1 MIKKYGTDKINSLV
15 DIQKKRKLNSL
26 KKYNVEFPQ
35 QTNQFKEKFKST
47 RYKSSYNNLIKKL
60 QNYVIPLF
68 SEEKYLGRI

>member
-26 KKYNVEFPQ
+26 KKYNMEFPQ
-35 QTNQFKEKFKST
+35 QTNQFKEKFKLT

-68 SEEKYLGRI
+68 SENEYIGRL

>member
-35 QTNQFKEKFKST
+35 QTNQFKEKFKLT

-68 SEEKYLGRI
+68 SENEYIGRL

>member
-15 DIQKKRKLNSL
+15 DIQKKRRLNSL

>member
-15 DIQKKRKLNSL
+15 DIQKKRRLNSL

-35 QTNQFKEKFKST
+35 QTNQFKEKFKLS
-47 RYKSSYNNLIKKL
+47 RYKSSYYNLVKKL
-60 QNYVIPLF
+60 HNYVIPLF

>member
-15 DIQKKRKLNSL
+15 DIQKKRRLNSL

-35 QTNQFKEKFKST
+35 QTNQFKEKFKLS
-47 RYKSSYNNLIKKL
+47 RYKSSYYNLVKKL

>member
-15 DIQKKRKLNSL
+15 DIQKKRRLNSL

-35 QTNQFKEKFKST
+35 QTNQFKEKFKLT

-68 SEEKYLGRI
+68 SENEYIGRL

>member
-15 DIQKKRKLNSL
+15 DIQKKRRLNSL

-35 QTNQFKEKFKST
+35 QTNQFKEKFKLS

>member
-1 MIKKYGTDKINSLV
+1 MIKKYGTDKINSLI
-15 DIQKKRKLNSL
+15 DIQKKRRLNSL

-60 QNYVIPLF
+60 QNYVIPSF

>member
-15 DIQKKRKLNSL
+15 DIQKKRRLNSL

-35 QTNQFKEKFKST
+35 QTNQFKEKFQST

-68 SEEKYLGRI
+68 SENEYMGRL

>member
-15 DIQKKRKLNSL
+15 DIQKKRRLNSL

-35 QTNQFKEKFKST
+35 QTNQFKEKFKLT
-47 RYKSSYNNLIKKL
+47 RYKSSYNNLVKKL